1 MASAFKPFEAGADR
15 IEFEFEGERYSA
27 PAGAT
32 VAAALLLAG
41 HGAFRLTP
49 VSNTARGPFC
59 LMGSCFDC
67 LVEIDGESN
76 QQACMTQLRDGMKIA
91 RMRLN
96 DVDESHAQ

>member
-1 MASAFKPFEAGADR
+1 MASAFRPLEAGADR
-15 IEFEFEGERYSA
+15 IEFEFEGEHLTA

-49 VSNTARGPFC
+49 VSDTARGPFC

-76 QQACMTQLRDGMKIA
+76 QQACMTQLRDGMRIE

-96 DVDESHAQ
+96 GPDESPAQ